1 MQSKINDYSE
11 KTVSFSE
18 HQRTLGN
25 PAGELECVCGQA
37 AVRPL
42 FAV

>member
-1 MQSKINDYSE
+1 MGKIISH
-11 KTVSFSE
+11 SE
-18 HQRTLGN
+18 HPRTLGY

-42 FAV
+42 FAI